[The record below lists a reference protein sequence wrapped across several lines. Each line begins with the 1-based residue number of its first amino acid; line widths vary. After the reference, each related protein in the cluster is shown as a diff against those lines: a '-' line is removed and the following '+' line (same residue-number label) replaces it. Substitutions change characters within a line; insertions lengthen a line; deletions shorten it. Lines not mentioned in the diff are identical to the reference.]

1 MQFRDKV
8 FVVTGGG
15 NGMGRQV
22 VLQLVRRGAY
32 VVAVDL
38 FEAGLAE
45 TISLAGAD
53 SDRIDP
59 RVTNVTDP
67 DAVASLAATVKEAHR
82 QVDGVV
88 NIAGVIHR
96 FVHFS
101 ELTPEEMKRILD
113 VNFWGTVNVCRAFL
127 PLLQERPEA
136 SLTNMSSLSALI
148 PFAGQTFYGA
158 SKGAV
163 KQFSEGLAAELLDTG
178 VTVTTVF
185 PGNISTNLTGNSGV
199 EMIDAGDRRVRSTTP
214 EAAGKAIVDG
224 IEKRR
229 FRVIVGADARLL
241 DTLSR
246 FSAGRATRLVA
257 RQMKSVLKTPATA
270 GR

>member
-1 MQFRDKV
+1 MQLKNKV

-22 VLQLVRRGAY
+22 VLQLVGRGAR

-38 FEAGLAE
+38 SEQGLAE
-45 TISLAGAD
+45 TVVLAGTS
-53 SDRIDP
+53 SDRITT
-59 RVTNVTDP
+59 RVANVTDP
-67 DAVASLAATVKEAHR
+67 AAVARLAEDVVDTLG

-88 NIAGVIHR
+88 NIAGIIHR

-101 ELTPEEMKRILD
+101 ELSPGEMSRILD
-113 VNFWGTVNVCRAFL
+113 VNFWGTVHVCQAFL
-127 PLLQERPEA
+127 PLLKARPEA

-199 EMIDAGDRRVRSTTP
+199 QMIDAGGRKVRSTTP

-224 IEKRR
+224 IEKGR

-241 DTLSR
+241 DAMSR
-246 FSAGRATRLVA
+246 FSAARATRFVA
-257 RQMKSVLKTPATA
+257 RQMKSVLK
-270 GR
+270 